1 VFDHVEGDGLQNP
14 GQVGVRIAFTEP
26 VDQAQSM
33 NRISDGRSPDQADTF
48 CVDGGHAMLQNLLT
62 SPRRGLFLLTIID
75 NSIWFFSKNQLIDA
89 IPKPKTYVFSISECM
104 KGKLMKVEIS
114 IGGLVDRVSILSIK
128 LSRIKDPEK
137 LKNIRIEYD
146 MLVVAMRQVGIEV
159 NDSIFGQLRDINLKL
174 WDIENGLRSKEA
186 KKEFDDEFVELARS
200 VYINNDERAALKRK
214 ISVDFGS
221 AIIEENEYSHYQ
233 NIPYSFDARLLR
245 ASVR

>member
-1 VFDHVEGDGLQNP
+1 
-14 GQVGVRIAFTEP
+14 
-26 VDQAQSM
+26 
-33 NRISDGRSPDQADTF
+33 
-48 CVDGGHAMLQNLLT
+48 
-62 SPRRGLFLLTIID
+62 
-75 NSIWFFSKNQLIDA
+75 
-89 IPKPKTYVFSISECM
+89 M

>member
-1 VFDHVEGDGLQNP
+1 
-14 GQVGVRIAFTEP
+14 
-26 VDQAQSM
+26 M
-33 NRISDGRSPDQADTF
+33 
-48 CVDGGHAMLQNLLT
+48 
-62 SPRRGLFLLTIID
+62 TIIN

-137 LKNIRIEYD
+137 LKNIRLEYD

-233 NIPYSFDARLLR
+233 NTLCSYDNDIPRWRAIARNTSF
-245 ASVR
+245 